1 MLRPATATGIAVLV
15 ASLAVG
21 LPASGAGT
29 AEPVTVSVMLGYK
42 QNEPDNVTTRP
53 LNDLMKRDPQISLRE
68 WGGIHL
74 PGGAGRSSFL
84 MSLAGGTGPD
94 IYYCWFHIIRND
106 IRQHFMYPLNEWLGD
121 DTNGNGIIDDE
132 EARWEG
138 WRKVPPLWRRVATRG
153 GKVYGIPYANVAYYG
168 LIYRKDLVAQAG
180 MDPSNPPR
188 TWNEFYRWC
197 QRLTYPRKQIEGA
210 RLKRGQRAYAMFSYP
225 WYWLPWM
232 QSAGGS
238 PVVQTRTSPTTGK
251 AYDFPMEAAEFI
263 ASDTGEDLS
272 RQPPRWRANFD
283 SEAGVRAAAFYHKLR
298 WGPWIRDPQTGAP
311 VDLTEEDVA
320 EGRVE
325 VDGRIVTFAPDDVFR
340 GVVRPVVGA
349 DAKSTVF
356 MRHMIARGEIVI
368 FQSDIASL
376 DSCGEDSGV
385 PPELLGLMPFPAADE
400 DHKRVF
406 QAHKHY
412 WAMTS
417 TVSERTKR
425 ERDKIWKCLE
435 VLVSEEVRDRDI
447 REKVMS
453 GHAMWCRPDDLERM
467 GLHDYVRDIPE
478 EICRFYDE
486 VETGEILLRTE
497 PFAGFWQSASD
508 LLDNSVLSLIVAETG
523 REFDYASALE
533 RVTREANSGKM
544 FELPPET
551 LNKYRPTARVLFGI
565 GVVVLAVC
573 VVLIVRE
580 KYRAPAGSSANVARP
595 VLPFLMLAPAVLSIG
610 LWSYYPLIRG
620 CIMAFQ
626 EYRIVGAS
634 GWVGLNNFIL
644 VARDPNF
651 WLYVAK
657 TLKFVSLTMVFGFLT
672 PIFLALLLSEVPRG
686 KIFFRTLFFLPQMTS
701 GIVVALLWKLMYD
714 PTENGVL
721 NQLLAA
727 LHLPTQTWLQDPFW
741 AMFCCVLPAIW
752 AGAGMQSLIY
762 VAALHSFPDDLYE
775 CAALDGA
782 GFFKRARHITLPQ
795 LMPLIIINSVGV
807 FIAAF
812 QNMGHIFLLT
822 FGGPGKE
829 TTVLGLAIWKL
840 AYNDLRFS
848 TATTMAWFMGV
859 ALIGFTYFQIR
870 FLRKLEFRRAVEN

>member
-1 MLRPATATGIAVLV
+1 MRILV
-15 ASLAVG
+15 FLGMLAVC
-21 LPASGAGT
+21 LTAFCASA
-29 AEPVTVSVMLGYK
+29 AEPVTVSVMEGYK

-53 LNDLMKRDPQISLRE
+53 LNDLMKRDPEIKLRE

-106 IRQHFMYPLNEWLGD
+106 IRQHFACPINEWLGD
-121 DTNGNGIIDDE
+121 DIDGNGIIDDD

-138 WRKVPPLWRRVATRG
+138 WRDVPPLWRRVATHDG
-153 GKVYGIPYANVAYYG
+153 NVYGLPYAGVTYYG
-168 LIYRKDLVAQAG
+168 LIYRKDLVAAAG
-180 MDPSNPPR
+180 MDPANPPK
-188 TWNEFYRWC
+188 TWDEFYRWC
-197 QRLTYPRKQIEGA
+197 QRLTFPRKQIEGA
-210 RLKRGQRAYAMFSYP
+210 RLKRGQRAYAMFSRP
-225 WYWLPWM
+225 WFWLPWM

-238 PVVQTRTSPTTGK
+238 PVVQTRTSPSTDK
-251 AYDFPMEAAEFI
+251 AYDFPMEEGEFI
-263 ASDTGEDLS
+263 APDTGEDLS
-272 RQPPRWRANFD
+272 AQPSEWRADFA
-283 SEAGVRAAAFYHKLR
+283 SEAGVRAAAFFHKLR
-298 WGPWIRDPQTGAP
+298 WGPWIRDPQTGDP
-311 VDLTEEDVA
+311 IDLTEDETSAGSVQVG
-320 EGRVE
+320 ERTLSFE
-325 VDGRIVTFAPDDVFR
+325 PDDVFR

-349 DAKSTVF
+349 AAKSTVF
-356 MRHMIARGEIVI
+356 MRQMLARGEIAI
-368 FQSDIASL
+368 FQADVAAL
-376 DSCGEDSGV
+376 DVIGRDSGV
-385 PPELLGLMPFPAADE
+385 PPELLGMMPFPAADE
-400 DHKRVF
+400 NCKRVF

-417 TVSERTKR
+417 AVAERPKR
-425 ERDKIWKCLE
+425 ERDKVWKCLE
-435 VLVSEEVRDRDI
+435 VLVSDEVREREI

-453 GHAMWCRPDDLERM
+453 GSAIWCRPDELRRF
-467 GLHDYVRDIPE
+467 GLDDYIRDIPE
-478 EICRFYDE
+478 EIRRFYDE
-486 VETGEILLRTE
+486 VDAGEILLRTE
-497 PFAGFWQSASD
+497 PFSGFWQSASD
-508 LLDNSVLSLIVAETG
+508 LLDHNVLSLIVAETG
-523 REFDYASALE
+523 RDFDYASALE
-533 RVTREANSGKM
+533 RVTREANSGQM
-544 FELPPET
+544 FELPPES
-551 LNKYRPTARVLFGI
+551 LDKYRPTARVMLGI
-565 GVVVLAVC
+565 GVALLAVC
-573 VVLIVRE
+573 VFLIVRD
-580 KYRAPAGSSANVARP
+580 KYRAPAGSCANVSRLL
-595 VLPFLMLAPAVLSIG
+595 LPLLMLAPAVLSIG
-610 LWSYYPLIRG
+610 VWRYYPLVRG

-626 EYRIVGAS
+626 EYRIVGES
-634 GWVGLNNFIL
+634 EWVGLNNFIL

-651 WLYVAK
+651 WLYIGK
-657 TLKFVSLTMVFGFLT
+657 TLKFVGLTMFFGFLT

-721 NQLLAA
+721 NQMLQA
-727 LHLPTQTWLQDPFW
+727 LNLPAQTWLQDPFW
-741 AMFCCVLPAIW
+741 AMFCCILPAIW

-782 GFFKRARHITLPQ
+782 GFFRRARHITLPQ

-848 TATTMAWFMGV
+848 TATTMAWFMGA

-870 FLRKLEFRRAVEN
+870 FLRRLEFRRAVEN

>member
-1 MLRPATATGIAVLV
+1 MRIPVLLVLV
-15 ASLAVG
+15 TVVLSTAGV
-21 LPASGAGT
+21 GAG
-29 AEPVTVSVMLGYK
+29 EPVTVSVMEGYRP
-42 QNEPDNVTTRP
+42 NEPDNATTRP
-53 LNDLMKRDPQISLRE
+53 LNDLMKRDPEISLRE

-106 IRQHFMYPLNEWLGD
+106 IRQQFAYPLNEWLGD
-121 DTNGNGIIDDE
+121 DANGDGMVDDY

-138 WRKVPPLWRRVATRG
+138 WRDVPALWRRVATRD
-153 GKVYGIPYANVAYYG
+153 GKVYGLPYAGVTYYG
-168 LIYRKDLVAQAG
+168 LIYRKDLVAAAG
-180 MDPSNPPR
+180 MDPSKPPR
-188 TWNEFYRWC
+188 TWDEFYRWC
-197 QRLTYPRKQIEGA
+197 QHLTYPRKQIEGA
-210 RLKRGQRAYAMFSYP
+210 RLKRGQRAYAMFSRP
-225 WYWLPWM
+225 WFWLPWM
-232 QSAGGS
+232 QAAGGS
-238 PVVQTRTSPTTGK
+238 PVVQSRTSPTTGK
-251 AYDFPMEAAEFI
+251 AYDFPMEAEAFI
-263 ASDTGEDLS
+263 APDTGEDLGT
-272 RQPPRWRANFD
+272 QPSEWRADFA
-283 SEAGVRAAAFYHKLR
+283 SQAGVRAAAFFHKLR
-298 WGPWIRDPQTGAP
+298 WGPWIRDPDNGDP
-311 VDLTEEDVA
+311 VDLTDDDIARGSVEA
-320 EGRVE
+320 NGRT
-325 VDGRIVTFAPDDVFR
+325 VTFAPHDVFR

-349 DAKSTVF
+349 EARSTVF
-356 MRHMIARGEIVI
+356 MRHLIARGEVVV
-368 FQSDIASL
+368 FQADVASL
-376 DSCGEDSGV
+376 DAIGRDAGV
-385 PPELLGLMPFPAADE
+385 PAELLGMMPFPAADVN
-400 DHKRVF
+400 HKRVF

-417 TVSERTKR
+417 AVAERPKR

-435 VLVSEEVRDRDI
+435 VLVSEEVRNREI

-453 GHAMWCRPDDLERM
+453 GSAIWCRPDELQRL
-467 GLHDYVRDIPE
+467 GLDDYIRDIPR
-478 EICRFYDE
+478 EIRRFYDE
-486 VETGEILLRTE
+486 VDSGDILLRTE
-497 PFAGFWQSASD
+497 PFSGFWQSASD
-508 LLDNSVLSLIVAETG
+508 LLDNNVLGLIAAESG
-523 REFDYASALE
+523 RDFDYASALR
-533 RVTREANSGKM
+533 RVTKDANLGQM
-544 FELPPET
+544 FELPRAA
-551 LNKYRPTARVLFGI
+551 LDGYRPTARVLFGI
-565 GVVVLAVC
+565 GVIVLGAC
-573 VVLIVRE
+573 VVLMVRE
-580 KYRAPAGSSANVARP
+580 KHRAPAGSSANVSRRL
-595 VLPFLMLAPAVLSIG
+595 LPLLMLAPAVLTIG
-610 LWSYYPLIRG
+610 VWSYYPLVRG

-626 EYRIVGAS
+626 EYRIVGES
-634 GWVGLNNFIL
+634 EWVGLNNFIL

-651 WLYVAK
+651 WFYVGK
-657 TLKFVSLTMVFGFLT
+657 TLKFVGLTMVFGFLT
-672 PIFLALLLSEVPRG
+672 PIVLALLLSEVPRG

-721 NQLLAA
+721 NQVLTA
-727 LHLPTQTWLQDPFW
+727 LHLPAQTWLQDPFW
-741 AMFCCVLPAIW
+741 AMFCCILPAIW
-752 AGAGMQSLIY
+752 AGAGLQSLIY

-782 GFFKRARHITLPQ
+782 GFFKRVRHITLPQ